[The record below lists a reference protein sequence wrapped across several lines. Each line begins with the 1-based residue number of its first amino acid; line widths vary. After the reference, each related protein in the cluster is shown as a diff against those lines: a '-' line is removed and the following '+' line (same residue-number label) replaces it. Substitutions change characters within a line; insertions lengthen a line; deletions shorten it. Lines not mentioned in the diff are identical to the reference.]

1 MDTASARWRGMRVS
15 LVDFHTAACALE
27 PMRRDERKDL
37 RAPHVP
43 RHTRRAGA
51 APRHA
56 ARERGGGGAKRQ
68 REGAGPGLAP
78 DLCDIGR

>member
-1 MDTASARWRGMRVS
+1 MRRQAALSARAR
-15 LVDFHTAACALE
+15 AAAVVAARALE
-27 PMRRDERKDL
+27 PMRRDERQDL